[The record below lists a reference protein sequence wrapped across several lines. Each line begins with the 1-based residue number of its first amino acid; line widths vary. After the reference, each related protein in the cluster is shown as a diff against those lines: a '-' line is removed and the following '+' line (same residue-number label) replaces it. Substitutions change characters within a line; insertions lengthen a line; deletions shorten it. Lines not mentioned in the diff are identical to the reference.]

1 MNSND
6 DTTIKNCRIIQ
17 LDSVRTP
24 DACYST
30 SVEGCD
36 QLPYEVQR
44 VYYLYEAPAGAKRG
58 GHSHTECQEFLVAVS
73 GKLDV
78 IIDDGSN
85 TRRVTL
91 NRPNQG
97 LLIATGIWRT
107 LKNFSS
113 GAVCLV
119 LASHPYDESDYI
131 RQYSAFLK
139 SKNKL

>member
-44 VYYLYEAPAGAKRG
+44 VYYLYEAPAGTKRG
-58 GHSHTECQEFLVAVS
+58 GHAHIACQAFLVAVS
-73 GKLDV
+73 GSFDV

-85 TRRVTL
+85 TRRFTL
-91 NRPNQG
+91 NRPNKG
-97 LLIATGIWRT
+97 LLITTGIWRT
-107 LKNFSS
+107 LKNFSA

>member
-17 LDSVRTP
+17 LDSIRTP

-30 SVEGCD
+30 CVEGGN
-36 QLPYEVQR
+36 QLPYDAQR

-73 GKLDV
+73 GSFDV

-97 LLIATGIWRT
+97 LLITTGIWRT